1 MCGRYELHT
10 HPAAL
15 ALAFGLAHPPALAA
29 RYNIA
34 PMQNVPIVRHNA
46 AGERELVQVR
56 WGFVPRWAKDP
67 AIGARMINARAETI
81 HERPAFRNAFQRH
94 RCLVPADGF
103 YEWRR
108 GPAGKQPMLIHGA
121 DDRPFGMAGLYE
133 RWLSPEGE
141 VLDTC
146 TIVTTE
152 ANALLRPI
160 HDRMPVIVPPEH
172 YARWLD
178 AAADDVADLFDP
190 AGAGDLR
197 VHPVSTRVNAVR
209 NDDASLIEAVEDA
222 AASAAAAVA
231 EEPQAPELP
240 LQPRLI

>member
-15 ALAFGLAHPPALAA
+15 ALAFGLAHPPTLTA

-34 PMQNVPIVRHNA
+34 PMQTVPIVRHNA

-56 WGFVPRWAKDP
+56 WGFVPRWSKDP
-67 AIGARMINARAETI
+67 SIGARMINARAETVA
-81 HERPAFRNAFQRH
+81 ERPAFRNAFLRH

-108 GPAGKQPMLIHGA
+108 TAHGKQPMRIARA
-121 DDRPFGMAGLYE
+121 DGQPFGMAGLYE

-146 TIVTTE
+146 AILTTE
-152 ANALLRPI
+152 ANARLHGI
-160 HDRMPVIVPPEH
+160 HDRMPVIVAPTD
-172 YARWLD
+172 YTRWLD
-178 AAADDVADLFDP
+178 PANPEVADLFAP
-190 AGAGDLR
+190 APDDAM
-197 VHPVSTRVNAVR
+197 VAHAVSPRVNAVR
-209 NDDASLIEAVEDA
+209 NDDAALIEPLAEPVVEA
-222 AASAAAAVA
+222 PAPATEETA
-231 EEPQAPELP
+231 EPELP

>member
-10 HPAAL
+10 HPAAV
-15 ALAFGLAHPPALAA
+15 ALAFGLAHAPAFGA

-108 GPAGKQPMLIHGA
+108 GPAGKQPVRIHRAYG
-121 DDRPFGMAGLYE
+121 RPFGMAGLYE

-146 TIVTTE
+146 TIVTTG

-190 AGAGDLR
+190 ASAGDVR

-222 AASAAAAVA
+222 AAIAAAVA